1 VNLLSKMYG
10 GALRP
15 ADPRRYLIEAIVG
28 AMQADGVVAREEL
41 AVLEENL
48 QDHEMFS
55 GLSPEVTRTLVE
67 MANDSIAL
75 AGGPT
80 RRIPYLAKG
89 LPSRSHR
96 MAAYA
101 VACEIAMADGETMEE
116 RQYLNLMQRAF
127 LIADEDAAV
136 IYGAAMRRQGMREVE
151 GMTRH
156 LQGLMPFYLEA
167 MALMACADGNITA
180 AERAAVRGVLKNV
193 GDMQVL
199 GDRELESSVEAAF
212 RRIEGKDPDA
222 CLKQI
227 TRALETVSDR
237 YWAIVY
243 MGIIAIADGYT
254 QWRQVWL
261 LGSGQEYLGLTD
273 EHMDRA
279 METARLF
286 PIRKE

>member
-1 VNLLSKMYG
+1 MYG
-10 GALRP
+10 GSLRP

-28 AMQADGVVAREEL
+28 AMQADGVVNKEEL
-41 AVLEENL
+41 AVLEANL
-48 QDHEMFS
+48 QEHEMFS
-55 GLSPEVTRTLVE
+55 GLSADVTRTLVE

-75 AGGPT
+75 AGGPL

-101 VACEIAMADGETMEE
+101 VASEIAMADGESPEE
-116 RQYLNLMQRAF
+116 REYLNQMQRAF
-127 LIADEDAAV
+127 LIADEDAYV
-136 IYGAAMRRQGMREVE
+136 IYQAAQKRQGMREVE
-151 GMTRH
+151 EMTRH
-156 LQGLMPFYLEA
+156 LQGLMPFYLES
-167 MALMACADGNITA
+167 MALMACADGTITA
-180 AERAAVRGVLKNV
+180 AERAAVRGVLKSV

-222 CLKQI
+222 CLKNI
-227 TRALETVSDR
+227 RRALETPSDR

-243 MGIIAIADGYT
+243 MGIIAVADGYT
-254 QWRQVWL
+254 QWRQIWL
-261 LGSGQEYLGLTD
+261 LGSGQEYFQLTD
-273 EHMDRA
+273 DQMDRA

-286 PIRKE
+286 PIRKES